1 MFASA
6 ERLAG
11 AGLAIAALTIVALA
25 LLAGFELDREA
36 ALHRDVIA
44 ASQVKDS
51 LEALRTQLNDLRA
64 AARLASL
71 ARDPQA
77 QQAIERRA
85 VEVDAELRYLEEH
98 AGVGAPGEA
107 FETLSHSAR
116 LLAVNARSIS
126 QRGAGAGTGAAEL
139 DRLAAQA
146 STSLDRVLDSQRRRI
161 NEGTLAQI
169 RVGDTLRTY
178 VSWLLAGSIAVLF
191 GLFGG
196 YRWAKAREARAL
208 RRIEHLA
215 HYDMVTGLPNRA
227 LLADRL
233 EQEVARSKRD
243 EGKFAVLLFDLDGFK
258 TVNDTHGHAAGDR
271 VLALVGERSR
281 ASVRASDTV
290 GRLGGDEFL
299 AILPGAS
306 VEGATIAAEKLR
318 QALEQPYPVGNATAR
333 LSASIGASL
342 YPENG
347 LDGEALQRAADEALY
362 RAKRAGR
369 NRLAFARRATAE
381 AAEAVEA
388 GG

>member
-11 AGLAIAALTIVALA
+11 AGLAIAAITIVTLA
-25 LLAGFELDREA
+25 LLARFELDREA
-36 ALHRDVIA
+36 ELHRDVIA
-44 ASQVKDS
+44 AVQVKDS

-77 QQAIERRA
+77 LQAIERRA
-85 VEVDAELRYLEEH
+85 VEIDAELGYLEEH

-126 QRGAGAGTGAAEL
+126 QRGAASGTDAAEL

-146 STSLDRVLDSQRRRI
+146 SVSLGRMLDAYRRRI
-161 NEGTLAQI
+161 NDGTLAQI
-169 RVGDTLRTY
+169 RVGETLRAY
-178 VSWLLAGSIAVLF
+178 VSWLLAGSIAVLL
-191 GLFGG
+191 GLFGS
-196 YRWAKAREARAL
+196 YRWAKAREARDL

-215 HYDMVTGLPNRA
+215 HYDTVTELPNRS

-233 EQEVARSKRD
+233 EQEIARSKRD
-243 EGKFAVLLFDLDGFK
+243 EAKFAVLLFDLDGFK

-281 ASVRASDTV
+281 AAVRASDTV

-306 VEGATIAAEKLR
+306 LEGATIAAEKLR
-318 QALEQPYPVGNATAR
+318 QALEQPYPLGNATAR
-333 LSASIGASL
+333 LSASIGASF
-342 YPENG
+342 YPV
-347 LDGEALQRAADEALY
+347 DGRDAEALQKAADEALY
-362 RAKRAGR
+362 QAKRAGR
-369 NRLAFARRATAE
+369 NRLAIALRAAAEAEE
-381 AAEAVEA
+381 AAEA